1 MALCRAEET
10 HQMLAMKSMP
20 VHPTVFTDADIGTN
34 DGFLRDDSTVVIVI
48 LGDEGD
54 TSRRIPNGSADVTPY
69 LDAFEQFE
77 RNIKIVSLGPNLV
90 PDDDGIGYS
99 LPCNNGG
106 STDWAAKRLLD
117 ISGQTKGF
125 YRYLEEEID
134 GECALSDFAVHL
146 DKLGDLLNNLD
157 TSFQLATIPDIT
169 TIPSLC

>member
-1 MALCRAEET
+1 M
-10 HQMLAMKSMP
+10 
-20 VHPTVFTDADIGTN
+20 
-34 DGFLRDDSTVVIVI
+34 DSTVVIVI

-90 PDDDGIGYS
+90 PDDDGLGYS

-157 TSFQLATIPDIT
+157 TSFQLATIPT
-169 TIPSLC
+169 SLRSKSMSMVKSSIRLPFWMKQKLAFPRIWRRLVL

>member
-1 MALCRAEET
+1 MALCRAEENPPDACYEIDAGT
-10 HQMLAMKSMP
+10 
-20 VHPTVFTDADIGTN
+20 PTVFTDADIGTN

-106 STDWAAKRLLD
+106 STDWAALRLLD
-117 ISGQTKGF
+117 ISAQTKGF

-134 GECALSDFAVHL
+134 GECTYLT
-146 DKLGDLLNNLD
+146 LLYILIN
-157 TSFQLATIPDIT
+157 SATF
-169 TIPSLC
+169 